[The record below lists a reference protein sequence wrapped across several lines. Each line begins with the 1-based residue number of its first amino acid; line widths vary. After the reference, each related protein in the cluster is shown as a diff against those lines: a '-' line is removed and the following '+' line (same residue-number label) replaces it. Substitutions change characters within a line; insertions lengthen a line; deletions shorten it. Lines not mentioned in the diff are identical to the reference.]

1 MKSFTQHL
9 NEAKGMLDISI
20 KHANKHLTNDK
31 KIEEFLTSEV
41 EISQKT
47 DGIKITVL
55 RNDKKWVPEWT
66 ENWIVAYKNE
76 IIYDGEFQFAKKSDI
91 KSKSIGNSQFQFVLD
106 HLKRV
111 HKNTKS
117 IKPGTEFFVEYLM
130 SKPTLSSNYKQ
141 KHGMVLI
148 ATSKSSFKEKNGRL
162 FTNPSGFDQSQID
175 SYAKLLQ
182 LDTPAVLFRGILGS
196 ESQFKSGIVSQE
208 LNKLF
213 IAKNPYIDWE
223 DKQALVG
230 HISDLLLE
238 VESAYG
244 GVEEGVVL
252 SYNGIKIK
260 FQQSYQTDQEARNII
275 KMKFKEDSPE
285 VENEYW
291 DKVRLNALNIL
302 EKMDLTNRDLKD
314 ILLEASKRLSKI
326 KLSFTHSKKNDFQII
341 EDIYGNIKM
350 IASKRL
356 TGNNGCLII
365 GKFRVLS
372 KAHYKM
378 IEDALKEFDS
388 VNVALVTSKDT
399 KDTKELRREMLE
411 ASFSNINIAETTSGN
426 IFTLMN
432 KFQDNI
438 NVIIAGTDRVKGYE
452 TQIKR
457 NPDLK
462 IKEIKRHDS
471 DISATKIIGKISD
484 EEYFQNNVPKELH
497 GMYNK
502 IKETYEDV

>member
-1 MKSFTQHL
+1 MKSFSQHL
-9 NEAKGMLDISI
+9 NEASGMLDISI
-20 KHANKHLTNDK
+20 KHASKYLTNDK

-47 DGIKITVL
+47 DGIKITIL

-76 IIYDGEFQFAKKSDI
+76 IIYDGEFEFAKKSDI
-91 KSKSIGNSQFQFVLD
+91 KTKSIGNSQFQFVLD
-106 HLKRV
+106 HLKKV
-111 HKNTKS
+111 HKNSKS
-117 IKPGTEFFVEYLM
+117 IKSGTEFFIEYLM

-148 ATSKSSFKEKNGRL
+148 ATSKSKHKEKNGRL
-162 FTNPSGFDQSQID
+162 FTNPSGFNQSELET
-175 SYAKLLQ
+175 YAKILQ
-182 LDTPAVLFRGILGS
+182 LDTPAVLFKGILGT
-196 ESQFKSGIVSQE
+196 ESQFKSGIKSPE
-208 LNKLF
+208 LMKLF

-223 DKQALVG
+223 DRPGLVG
-230 HISDLLLE
+230 HISNLLLE
-238 VESAYG
+238 VESVYG

-260 FQQSYQTDQEARNII
+260 FQQSYQSDQEARNVI
-275 KMKFKEDSPE
+275 KMKFKDDSPE

-302 EKMDLTNRDLKD
+302 EKMNISNRDLKD
-314 ILLEASKRLSKI
+314 ILLEASKRLSKL
-326 KLSFTHSKKNDFQII
+326 KLNFIHSKKNEFQII

-365 GKFRVLS
+365 GKFRILS
-372 KAHYKM
+372 NAHYKM
-378 IEDALKEFDS
+378 IEDSLKEFDS

-399 KDTKELRREMLE
+399 KHTKELRREMLE
-411 ASFSNINIAETTSGN
+411 ASFGNINIAETTSGN
-426 IFTLMN
+426 IFTLLN

-438 NVIIAGTDRVKGYE
+438 NVIIAGSDRVKGYE

-457 NPDLK
+457 NPDLR
-462 IKEIKRHDS
+462 IKEIKRNDS
-471 DISATKIIGKISD
+471 DISATKIISNISD
-484 EEYFQNNVPKELH
+484 AEYFQKNTPRSIHNL
-497 GMYNK
+497 YNTL
-502 IKETYEDV
+502 KETYENV